1 MYNLGG
7 GGQRNNKNE
16 QHSQKLGDVKR
27 QEQQLL
33 FRLLGRWPPLTLPFW
48 RESSR
53 GEGRLTKCQ
62 QRVSTQGKMK
72 AIQTPHWGG
81 QSPSCQA
88 VAVWEFLTSFFFK
101 NLFLRCL
108 DRSYLCV
115 SISKA
120 LYVRERRGKRKSQY
134 KTKSN
139 SWWIF
144 FSSLRLK
151 TVYCSSCPPLL
162 QLYDVIKVPF
172 PAHYF
177 QMIQTLG
184 ILRMFACNE
193 I

>member
-1 MYNLGG
+1 MPTESKHAGKGESHTDPALRWAKPPMSNCGCLGIL
-7 GGQRNNKNE
+7 N
-16 QHSQKLGDVKR
+16 
-27 QEQQLL
+27 
-33 FRLLGRWPPLTLPFW
+33 
-48 RESSR
+48 
-53 GEGRLTKCQ
+53 
-62 QRVSTQGKMK
+62 
-72 AIQTPHWGG
+72 
-81 QSPSCQA
+81 
-88 VAVWEFLTSFFFK
+88 FLFFFLY
-101 NLFLRCL
+101 LFLRCL

-139 SWWIF
+139 SRWIF
-144 FSSLRLK
+144 FSLRLK

-172 PAHYF
+172 PPHYF

>member
-1 MYNLGG
+1 MN
-7 GGQRNNKNE
+7 R
-16 QHSQKLGDVKR
+16 R
-27 QEQQLL
+27 EQQLL
-33 FRLLGRWPPLTLPFW
+33 FRLLGRWSPLTLPFW

-53 GEGRLTKCQ
+53 GEGRLTKRQ
-62 QRVSTQGKMK
+62 QRVSTQRKTE
-72 AIQTPHWGG
+72 AIQTLHWGG
-81 QSPSCQA
+81 QSPACQT
-88 VAVWEFLTSFFFK
+88 VAVWEFLTSFFFFLY
-101 NLFLRCL
+101 LFLRCL
-108 DRSYLCV
+108 DRSYLGV

-139 SWWIF
+139 SRWIF
-144 FSSLRLK
+144 FSLRLK
-151 TVYCSSCPPLL
+151 TVYCSSRPPLL